1 MRESMGRSSQPG
13 SGRSLR
19 LGAVLAG
26 LVLVQAAQAVT
37 VKDDA
42 GANVSLPKP
51 ALRVISMAP
60 HATELLFAAGGG
72 ARVVGAVD
80 YSDYPEAA
88 KRIPRIGSN
97 REVDVERIMALKP
110 DLIVAWMHGS
120 SERQIEL
127 VRRTGVPIYLSDPQT
142 LEGIPDSLQRLAQLM
157 GTEAAAQPVA
167 FELRA
172 RLASLR
178 KRYAGRSPVRT
189 FYQVWDKPLYTLSGK
204 HIITDA
210 LRLCGGENIFHT
222 LPVTAPVV
230 TLESVLQSD
239 PEAIFGTAEKNYGG
253 VNLWRQYPTMTAVR
267 NENLFTVDGNL
278 LNRAGPRMI
287 DGAAV
292 MCERLEEARRHRK

>member
-1 MRESMGRSSQPG
+1 MKRTI
-13 SGRSLR
+13 LLAALL
-19 LGAVLAG
+19 LGAG
-26 LVLVQAAQAVT
+26 AQAVT

-42 GANVSLPKP
+42 GQPISLDKP
-51 ALRVISMAP
+51 ARRVISLAP

-72 ARVVGAVD
+72 EHVVGAVN

-97 REVDVERIMALKP
+97 REVDIERIMALRP

-127 VRRTGVPIYLSDPQT
+127 VRQLGVPVYLSDPQT
-142 LEGIPDSLQRLAQLM
+142 LEGIPESLLRLAQLM
-157 GTEAAAQPVA
+157 GTETAARPVA
-167 FELRA
+167 AGLRGQ
-172 RLASLR
+172 LAALR
-178 KRYAGRSPVRT
+178 SRYAGRSRVRT

-204 HIITDA
+204 HIVTDA
-210 LRLCGGENIFHT
+210 LRLCGGENIFDALT
-222 LPVTAPVV
+222 ITAPVV
-230 TLESVLQSD
+230 TLESVLQAD

-267 NENLFTVDGNL
+267 NGNLFTVDGNL

-287 DGAAV
+287 AGAAV
-292 MCERLEEARRHRK
+292 MCEKLEQARRQRK